1 MGGKVA
7 SLRKTLEKAR
17 EARVADVEAYLRAC
31 GWKRRK
37 TKGGHRAWVKEG
49 KRTLIIPVHGSTVKE
64 HVIRQVLEATGEE
77 NEDQG
82 RD

>member
-1 MGGKVA
+1 MDGNVE
-7 SLRKTLEKAR
+7 SLRKSLEKAR
-17 EARVADVEAYLRAC
+17 EARVVDVEAYLRAC

-49 KRTLIIPVHGSTVKE
+49 KRTLIIPVHGSIVKE
-64 HVIRQVLEATGEE
+64 YVIRQALEATSEK
-77 NEDQG
+77 NEDEG